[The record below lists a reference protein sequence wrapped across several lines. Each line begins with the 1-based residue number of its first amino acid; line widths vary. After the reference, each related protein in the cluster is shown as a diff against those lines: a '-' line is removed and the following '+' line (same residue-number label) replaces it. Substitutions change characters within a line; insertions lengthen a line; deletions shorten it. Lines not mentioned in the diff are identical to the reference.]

1 MGSPKSKIPVEKPDY
16 VGGAMSAFY
25 DTRKLNPMTE
35 AEFEQQRNAQQY
47 LKWLKQNDPDE
58 YSKGL
63 KSYNKEYPTRGRK
76 IMNKAKELLGFETKR
91 GGGSV
96 GYTQRWKNARKKN
109 G

>member
-1 MGSPKSKIPVEKPDY
+1 MGNEKPDY

-25 DTRKLNPMTE
+25 DTRKLNPKTKD
-35 AEFEQQRNAQQY
+35 EFEQRGNAQKY
-47 LKWLKQNDPDE
+47 LKWLKKNNPDE
-58 YSKGL
+58 YAKGL
-63 KSYNKEYPTRGRK
+63 EAYNKEYPTRGRK
-76 IMNKAKELLGFETKR
+76 IMNTAKKLLGFETKR